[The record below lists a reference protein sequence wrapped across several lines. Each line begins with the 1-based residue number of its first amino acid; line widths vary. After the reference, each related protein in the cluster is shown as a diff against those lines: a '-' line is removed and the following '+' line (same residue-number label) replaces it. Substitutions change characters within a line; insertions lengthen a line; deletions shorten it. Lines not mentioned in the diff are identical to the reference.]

1 MIKEITSLRFVF
13 ILFIFL
19 SHIPLAVP
27 GVSMAT
33 AFFFVL
39 GGFGLTLGYKDKVL
53 KPEFG
58 YKQYLTRRLLK
69 FYPLH
74 WICLLAA
81 LPLAL
86 LSFSW
91 QQVPVFFINAALLQ
105 TWVPIKSVYFSFNA
119 VSWYLAN
126 TMFFAVVFPP
136 LCRFVVKHRWVSAL
150 CVVVAYIM
158 IVLLVPAE
166 YRHYGF
172 YINPLSRSID
182 FIIGI
187 FTALAFIEL
196 REKTWVAN
204 LVRNG
209 NLVVLVIALIIA
221 AAVYVIHLLSTDVCM
236 FTVIYWFPVVLV
248 ILLASLLG
256 TVGSDNVLRSKW
268 LVFLGDCV
276 FTFFLVHQL
285 VIRYY
290 NIFAAKVIHDDNR
303 ILAAVVCLILTVAVS
318 VFINKYILNRFTQW
332 LTKKIQPSMT
342 ARS

>member
-1 MIKEITSLRFVF
+1 MIKELTSLRFVF
-13 ILFIFL
+13 IMFIFL
-19 SHIPLAVP
+19 SHIPVAIS

-53 KPEFG
+53 QPTFG

-91 QQVPVFFINAALLQ
+91 KQVPVFFLNATLLQ
-105 TWVPIKSVYFSFNA
+105 TWVPIRSVYFSYNA

-126 TMFFAVVFPP
+126 TMFFAIVFPA
-136 LCRFVVKHRWVSAL
+136 LCRFIVKHRLVAAL
-150 CVVVAYIM
+150 CVVVVYTL
-158 IVLLVPAE
+158 IVVLVPVE

-172 YINPLSRSID
+172 YINPLTRTID

-187 FTALAFIEL
+187 YTALAFVKL
-196 REKTWVAN
+196 REKAWVAN
-204 LVRNG
+204 IMHHG
-209 NLVVLVIALIIA
+209 NWMVVVIALLISA
-221 AAVYVIHLLSTDVCM
+221 SVYGIHFLTSETSK
-236 FTVIYWFPVVLV
+236 FTIIYWTPIVLI
-248 ILLASLLG
+248 ILIASLLG
-256 TVGSDNVLRSKW
+256 TMGGDNILRNKL
-268 LVFLGDCV
+268 LVSLGDCV

-290 NIFAAKVIHDDNR
+290 NIFAIKVLHNENK
-303 ILAAVVCLILTVAVS
+303 VVAVAVS
-318 VFINKYILNRFTQW
+318 LIVSIVISIIINKYLLNRITQW
-332 LTKKIQPSMT
+332 LTNKLLPST
-342 ARS
+342 TVQS